1 MTEVTPGVWSAR
13 VLAVVLVVALGWVFW
28 GMVLRQEQAPHR
40 QIWIKPG
47 QYQGPAHDELDPGQ
61 VDAIDQRTQNLNY

>member
-13 VLAVVLVVALGWVFW
+13 VLAVVLVVGLGWVFW
-28 GMVLRQEQAPHR
+28 GMVQRQEQAPHR
-40 QIWIKPG
+40 QIWIEPG
-47 QYQGPAHDELDPGQ
+47 QYQGPAHDKLDPGQ